1 MASYGGGI
9 FRLTSPQEESLNL
22 MATFQELAF
31 KYRVFMKA
39 YAFSRFALQS
49 IPCTKLTKPLRE
61 ARVALV
67 TTAGLHLPEQ
77 SGFDFSIAGGDASFR
92 EIPDTVRTQTLLES
106 HKSDAFDHSGV
117 EADKNL
123 VFPLDRFREL
133 RERGEIGAF
142 NHRHISFMGS
152 ITKPQKLIEETA
164 PQAAQKLREDG
175 VEVVFLTPV

>member
-1 MASYGGGI
+1 
-9 FRLTSPQEESLNL
+9 
-22 MATFQELAF
+22 
-31 KYRVFMKA
+31 MKA

-49 IPCTKLTKPLRE
+49 VPCTKLPKPLPE

-77 SGFDFSIAGGDASFR
+77 NGFDFSLPGGDASFR
-92 EIPDTVRTQTLLES
+92 EIPDTVITQTLLES
-106 HKSDAFDHSGV
+106 HKSDAFNHSGV

-133 RERGEIGAF
+133 CEARQIGTL
-142 NHRHISFMGS
+142 NHRHFSFMGS

-164 PQAAQKLREDG
+164 PLAAEKLHTDG
-175 VEVVFLTPV
+175 VEVAFLTPV

>member
-1 MASYGGGI
+1 
-9 FRLTSPQEESLNL
+9 
-22 MATFQELAF
+22 
-31 KYRVFMKA
+31 MKA

-49 IPCTKLTKPLRE
+49 VPCAKLTKPLRE

-77 SGFDFSIAGGDASFR
+77 NGFDFSLPGGDASFR
-92 EIPDTVRTQTLLES
+92 EIPDTVSTQTLIES
-106 HKSDAFDHSGV
+106 HKSEAFDHSGV

-123 VFPLDRFREL
+123 ALPLDRFREL
-133 RERGEIGAF
+133 CNRGVIGAL

-164 PQAAQKLREDG
+164 PLAAQKLREDG
-175 VEVVFLTPV
+175 VEVAFLTPV